1 MAEVTFNVKDERIQ
15 LKALEDLF
23 KQKRFSDALN
33 LARRFKEDFP
43 RSFQIRFL
51 QVRILKELN
60 RLGEAED
67 ALRDLMLVFPNN
79 LNLLQEM
86 GKLCIER
93 NKYNEATE
101 HYNKILFLDPFNS
114 AAKTTLD
121 KIKLLKKS
129 EKRDTGFISYSSEK
143 IHRADT
149 LPEFDTQELKRNVT
163 PPPSEP
169 VIKTVTPTP
178 PPKPQPPLQVKTS
191 TPPPPPV
198 SKPVIDTFSA
208 PPKETSP
215 EQLKSITREDTQKEF
230 FPETLDDFSFMEED
244 TSPHFTLEE
253 PESVAHPAFQ
263 VPPEEEEI
271 PNVNEEEISE
281 PNPGILFEPSFESIQ
296 ESRSEPGIV
305 EPQNEFLDELAPPS
319 FLESEVQDEP
329 LLVQDTIQYMDEVE
343 EPSPTFD
350 FVREEEIPDNTQFL
364 REQLESFEGEAEP
377 EPEENEPETDSSA
390 LFAENPEFQTESA
403 AELYTKQGLYD
414 DALKIYQQLYN
425 SDKNEK
431 FASRIAFLKYQII
444 NRAKIQFLDRF
455 LITIREKYKGD
466 QLV

>member
-1 MAEVTFNVKDERIQ
+1 MAEVTFNVKDERVQ

-51 QVRILKELN
+51 HVRILKELN

-79 LNLLQEM
+79 LNLLQEI

-114 AAKTTLD
+114 AAKSTLD

-163 PPPSEP
+163 PPPTEP
-169 VIKTVTPTP
+169 VMKTVTPTP
-178 PPKPQPPLQVKTS
+178 PPKTQPPSQANT

-198 SKPVIDTFSA
+198 SKPVTDIFSA
-208 PPKETSP
+208 PPKATST
-215 EQLKSITREDTQKEF
+215 EQLKSIAREDTQKEY

-244 TSPHFTLEE
+244 TSPHFTLNE

-263 VPPEEEEI
+263 VPPEEEEKPVVSEEKI
-271 PNVNEEEISE
+271 PE
-281 PNPGILFEPSFESIQ
+281 PNPEILFQPSFESIQ
-296 ESRSEPGIV
+296 ESTAEPGIT
-305 EPQNEFLDELAPPS
+305 EPQNEFLDEFEPPS
-319 FLESEVQDEP
+319 FFESEAQAEP
-329 LLVQDTIQYMDEVE
+329 ILEQETIQYTDEVE

-350 FVREEEIPDNTQFL
+350 FIREEEIPDNTQFL

-377 EPEENEPETDSSA
+377 EPEEIEPETDSSA

-403 AELYTKQGLYD
+403 AELYMKQGLYD
-414 DALKIYQQLYN
+414 DALTIYQQLYN
-425 SDKNEK
+425 SNKNEK
-431 FASRIAFLKYQII
+431 FASRIAFLKNQKI

-455 LITIREKYKGD
+455 LVTIREKYKGD